1 MKSWARIPLPFR
13 IENSQR
19 TILNVLN
26 YVHWNSLLSGSL
38 KFTYYFL
45 FLNGP
50 IPASFFIFHYFLITI
65 SIIQIEKKCRWCAWD
80 LNPGPQDD
88 RRRQNHGAMAATQ
101 ARLSLHYNVCSSS
114 DAHVGLSWSNI
125 KLDFLTLIRHFL
137 LGTTSTFT
145 LFHFIGK
152 KKRGAGNR
160 RFGKRWRSI

>member
-1 MKSWARIPLPFR
+1 MVKHRLRLELHNWGVGLNLSIVDYRICHTFVKSWARIPLPFR

-88 RRRQNHGAMAATQ
+88 RRRQNHWAMAATHV
-101 ARLSLHYNVCSSS
+101 SFSWFYYSKSCCIIFICFIFLH
-114 DAHVGLSWSNI
+114 
-125 KLDFLTLIRHFL
+125 
-137 LGTTSTFT
+137 
-145 LFHFIGK
+145 
-152 KKRGAGNR
+152 
-160 RFGKRWRSI
+160 